1 MRNDT
6 NNNNNMT
13 KDTLESSF
21 VLEFFIR
28 ERETSHIFRVSKKEV
43 HFLSF
48 LFCRSGEKTLSTRR
62 ETHNYVW
69 ILPGVLLLL

>member
-28 ERETSHIFRVSKKEV
+28 ERETSLIFRVSKRRCI
-43 HFLSF
+43 FF
-48 LFCRSGEKTLSTRR
+48 LFSFVGLGRKHSLQDVRHIIMFGFCP
-62 ETHNYVW
+62 VC
-69 ILPGVLLLL
+69 

>member
-28 ERETSHIFRVSKKEV
+28 ERETSLIFRVSKKEV
-43 HFLSF
+43 NFLSF
-48 LFCRSGEKTLSTRR
+48 LKSRSGEKTLHKT
-62 ETHNYVW
+62 
-69 ILPGVLLLL
+69 

>member
-28 ERETSHIFRVSKKEV
+28 ERETSLIFRVSKKEV
-43 HFLSF
+43 LLSF
-48 LFCRSGEKTLSTRR
+48 LVGRSGEKPLHKT
-62 ETHNYVW
+62 
-69 ILPGVLLLL
+69 